1 MKYYLTQAGRE
12 AIQEADYTPDTED
25 TDARRRANTSDA
37 AQSGKKPKMGGKF
50 SDSPRGGEVRVPEA
64 GVTLPKAK
72 AKAKATATATDR
84 VHPMRRLGQILG
96 KMARISGSAPQ
107 SVDPTRRR

>member
-1 MKYYLTQAGRE
+1 MEELLKE
-12 AIQEADYTPDTED
+12 AHPGGGEASDDIK
-25 TDARRRANTSDA
+25 RANTSDA
-37 AQSGKKPKMGGKF
+37 AQSGKKPKMKGKF

-72 AKAKATATATDR
+72 AKATATTTDR

-96 KMARISGSAPQ
+96 KMARISGSAPE

>member
-1 MKYYLTQAGRE
+1 MKYYVTQQGKE
-12 AIQEADYTPDTED
+12 FIQEHK
-25 TDARRRANTSDA
+25 
-37 AQSGKKPKMGGKF
+37 G
-50 SDSPRGGEVRVPEA
+50 GGEAYDAMKKANAP
-64 GVTLPKAK
+64 VTAPKSKEVTSTSREGDATPTQQTVLGRGTKKAK
-72 AKAKATATATDR
+72 